1 MKENNP
7 LSPHIQIYNWHI
19 SSLISISHRITGII
33 NIILI
38 TLICLWT
45 ALLLLGDIN
54 YELIQKFFETFF
66 GKFLIMGTVWS
77 FSFQILS
84 EIRHLFWDLG
94 LGFELKT
101 SNITGLLVIFGSF
114 VLTILI
120 FTLGSSVILM
130 PLMLWFLF
138 NLVSYYDKSYDEVL
152 LFFTSQP
159 TKFLFSLFI
168 IFAYFYSSLSI
179 SEVFEDYIESEKL
192 KYVANRLLYLFAI
205 IIPISTLLLL
215 FKLSL

>member
-1 MKENNP
+1 M
-7 LSPHIQIYNWHI
+7 
-19 SSLISISHRITGII
+19 I
-33 NIILI
+33 NATKKWI
-38 TLICLWT
+38 
-45 ALLLLGDIN
+45 
-54 YELIQKFFETFF
+54 
-66 GKFLIMGTVWS
+66 FLKI
-77 FSFQILS
+77 
-84 EIRHLFWDLG
+84 
-94 LGFELKT
+94 
-101 SNITGLLVIFGSF
+101 
-114 VLTILI
+114 
-120 FTLGSSVILM
+120 SSVILM

-205 IIPISTLLLL
+205 IIPISTLLIL